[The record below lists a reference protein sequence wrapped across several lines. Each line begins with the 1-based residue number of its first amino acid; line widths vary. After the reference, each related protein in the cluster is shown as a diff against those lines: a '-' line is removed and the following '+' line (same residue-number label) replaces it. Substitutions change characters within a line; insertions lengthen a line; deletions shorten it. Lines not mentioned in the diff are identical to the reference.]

1 MINIKLKDYDD
12 MAKVAKILHG
22 KCHISRGLQF
32 QKSVYDVINNSGIHN
47 EVKHEFVIKL
57 PKGEQRKNTHS
68 IDIVIIDKN
77 SVRAYDSKGKSF
89 NATQDPKNVLD
100 EYNKYVGILKEMF
113 PDKEVTYGILK
124 EDWDSSSKP
133 PSDRYSYFEDN
144 GIEVL
149 DTYKFI
155 SDNYGVGRNELTE
168 QIHNDIYNI
177 VSDKLIDDGIT
188 NYDNN
193 KSKAM

>member
-1 MINIKLKDYDD
+1 MLNIKLKDYDD
-12 MAKVAKILHG
+12 MANLAKILHG
-22 KCHISRGLQF
+22 KCHIGRGFQF
-32 QKSVYDVINNSGIHN
+32 QKAVYDVINNSGKHN
-47 EVKHEFVIKL
+47 KVEHEFVIKL
-57 PKGEQRKNTHS
+57 PKGKQRKHTHS
-68 IDIVIIDKN
+68 IDIVIIDED

-100 EYNKYVGILKEMF
+100 EYNKYINILKELF
-113 PDKEVTYGILK
+113 PNKEVTYGILK

-155 SDNYGVGRNELTE
+155 SDNYGVNRNQLTE
-168 QIHNDIYNI
+168 HIHNSI
-177 VSDKLIDDGIT
+177 
-188 NYDNN
+188 YDNVSN
-193 KSKAM
+193 IIMEENNER